1 MISTIPSQ
9 IRRQAV
15 PRLVIALIA
24 GFAGPLRSGEIARV
38 TRDVVA
44 GQVDTR
50 GLVIVT
56 FIGSMKRCTR
66 IGRSVQS
73 KRPTIL
79 TSSNSNAR
87 SGLHVA
93 SLCPG
98 RWDGLEFVT

>member
-1 MISTIPSQ
+1 MISIIPSP
-9 IRRQAV
+9 IRRQSV

-24 GFAGPLRSGEIARV
+24 GFAGALCREEIARV

-98 RWDGLEFVT
+98 RWDGLESVT